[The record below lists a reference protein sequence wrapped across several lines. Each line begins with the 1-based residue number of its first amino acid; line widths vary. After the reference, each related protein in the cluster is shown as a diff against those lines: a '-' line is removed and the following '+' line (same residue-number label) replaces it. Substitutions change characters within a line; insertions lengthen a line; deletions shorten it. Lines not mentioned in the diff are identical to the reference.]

1 MKVTLSFDEFTSKM
15 GYMNSILSDKS
26 VEEKL
31 KNLIFI
37 VEGNEL
43 RLVAYNAF
51 TFVRSTFE
59 DTEIDLE
66 GHDKWNFQIK
76 ASEVNKI
83 ISAFSNLYKTQ
94 VKRIEFSE
102 EGVRIK
108 LLVHEVAKDEADS
121 RLNRDSEF
129 LFESAPLLPKIEE
142 EIKMQFPENVD
153 MLSSADMLLYLD
165 SLFPL
170 ITNDTANS
178 LGSKINFADDYVFV
192 VSAAMSSFMV
202 NKLPKAFHDLCLTYS
217 SSGFLKKMSE
227 SSENIGVAKI
237 DKYLCIQE
245 GNTEAFMRYQKVK
258 INYSMYVSKRSKDKG
273 FVVDR
278 LYLKDVLRRMSTVEP
293 SGVFKV
299 EGDELFVSNNNF
311 NQTIPLNN
319 KKEVEGLS
327 FNIFTSV
334 LEKAILGKDDVFT
347 GDLFIYFV
355 DTVRGYLVF
364 LSDGSGAWFS
374 SIQVTKA

>member
-59 DTEIDLE
+59 DTEIDLD
-66 GHDKWNFQIK
+66 GRDKWNFQIK

-94 VKRIEFSE
+94 AKRIEFSE

-142 EIKMQFPENVD
+142 EIKMQFPE
-153 MLSSADMLLYLD
+153 
-165 SLFPL
+165 
-170 ITNDTANS
+170 
-178 LGSKINFADDYVFV
+178 
-192 VSAAMSSFMV
+192 
-202 NKLPKAFHDLCLTYS
+202 
-217 SSGFLKKMSE
+217 
-227 SSENIGVAKI
+227 
-237 DKYLCIQE
+237 
-245 GNTEAFMRYQKVK
+245 
-258 INYSMYVSKRSKDKG
+258 
-273 FVVDR
+273 
-278 LYLKDVLRRMSTVEP
+278 
-293 SGVFKV
+293 
-299 EGDELFVSNNNF
+299 
-311 NQTIPLNN
+311 
-319 KKEVEGLS
+319 
-327 FNIFTSV
+327 SV
-334 LEKAILGKDDVFT
+334 RHAILC
-347 GDLFIYFV
+347 
-355 DTVRGYLVF
+355 
-364 LSDGSGAWFS
+364 
-374 SIQVTKA
+374 